1 VFNERQMDE
10 VTLWWMEQ
18 DVPVWVRLLVAA
30 GTGFLIGL
38 EREFAKQVRE
48 PGMGSN
54 GRLGHQFAGLR
65 TYTLITLF
73 GFLAAL
79 LAEEWG
85 VWLYIVSLA
94 GFFGL
99 VITSYLIS
107 VRGGDVGA
115 TSEITAMLA
124 FLLGGLAFQGQLLLA
139 VGLAVLMA
147 LLLSFK
153 LPLHRFVKTLT
164 EQDVRAIIEFVI
176 ISALVLPFLP
186 NTGYGPHGSFNPKEI
201 WTMVILVSGIGLAGY
216 LLSKV
221 LGGSKGTLWA
231 GVLGGLVSST
241 AVALTFARRAREGSG
256 PLPFLALSI
265 IASSAIMFPRVL
277 LEVVVVAP
285 ALAGK
290 LWLPIG
296 LIALAGFGVAFA
308 MLRTKSSEEGTEAP
322 LTNPLN
328 LRVALQF
335 ALIYAAVRWLTS
347 FAQERFGDTGTYV
360 AGLLSGATDMDAITL
375 GMARMS
381 NDTCVTHTAMI
392 TILLAALS
400 NTLVKF
406 VIVVTL
412 GGPALRKAVTPGFA
426 AMFLVTLA
434 CIGWVA
440 LR

>member
-1 VFNERQMDE
+1 
-10 VTLWWMEQ
+10 
-18 DVPVWVRLLVAA
+18 
-30 GTGFLIGL
+30 
-38 EREFAKQVRE
+38 
-48 PGMGSN
+48 
-54 GRLGHQFAGLR
+54 
-65 TYTLITLF
+65 
-73 GFLAAL
+73 
-79 LAEEWG
+79 
-85 VWLYIVSLA
+85 
-94 GFFGL
+94 
-99 VITSYLIS
+99 
-107 VRGGDVGA
+107 
-115 TSEITAMLA
+115 
-124 FLLGGLAFQGQLLLA
+124 
-139 VGLAVLMA
+139 
-147 LLLSFK
+147 
-153 LPLHRFVKTLT
+153 
-164 EQDVRAIIEFVI
+164 
-176 ISALVLPFLP
+176 
-186 NTGYGPHGSFNPKEI
+186 
-201 WTMVILVSGIGLAGY
+201 MVILVSGIGLAGY

-381 NDTCVTHTAMI
+381 NDTGFTHTAMI

>member
-1 VFNERQMDE
+1 MNEVNQ
-10 VTLWWMEQ
+10 WWMLP
-18 DVPVWVRLLVAA
+18 DVPVVLRLAVA
-30 GTGFLIGL
+30 TGIGLLIGL
-38 EREFAKQVRE
+38 EREFAKQVRDPGEE
-48 PGMGSN
+48 PHARM
-54 GRLGHQFAGLR
+54 GHQFAGLR
-65 TYTLITLF
+65 THTLIALF
-73 GFLAAL
+73 GFLATL

-85 VWLYIVSLA
+85 PWVYLVALA

-99 VITSYLIS
+99 VITSYVIS
-107 VRGGDVGA
+107 GRNGSVGA
-115 TSEITAMLA
+115 TSEVTAMLT

-139 VGLAVLMA
+139 VGIAVLMA

-186 NTGYGPHGSFNPKEI
+186 NTGYGPYGTFNPKEI

-216 LLSKV
+216 LLSKI
-221 LGGSKGTLWA
+221 LGSGKGTVWA
-231 GVLGGLVSST
+231 GILGGLVSST
-241 AVALTFARRAREGSG
+241 AVALSFARRAREGSG
-256 PLPFLALSI
+256 VIPFLALSI

-381 NDTCVTHTAMI
+381 NDTGFTHTAMI

-406 VIVVTL
+406 IIVVTV

-426 AMFLVTLA
+426 AMFLITLA

-440 LR
+440 WG